1 MINTTDLETTDKMI
15 PIHVGNGSAED
26 LDLFNDCCIPFIALR
41 WPTARSKTHS
51 SLHQASSLAGLCRL
65 ITDSKEVSFS
75 SGLGH
80 SSSRA
85 LTRLHVGGIQQ
96 P

>member
-51 SLHQASSLAGLCRL
+51 SLPSGVVPCGTVQAHHG
-65 ITDSKEVSFS
+65 
-75 SGLGH
+75 
-80 SSSRA
+80 
-85 LTRLHVGGIQQ
+85 Q
-96 P
+96 